1 MLLIRK
7 FCFFFRDNI
16 LWPSRGPIRLCG
28 RKSIFFEFTRLG
40 AFTTNAAGQLDV
52 LWHDGDTLGVDGTQV
67 GIFEK
72 TNQVGLGSLLKSH
85 NGRGLET
92 EVSFEVLSNLTYK
105 SLERQLAD
113 EQLGALLVPTDLKES
128 NGSRPVSVW
137 LFDSSC
143 CSCQLPCS
151 LGCQLF
157 AWGLAT
163 SRFASGLL
171 CTSHCVSYTRQRCS
185 KSKFQFF
192 AFLFPYSAARVS
204 CAVVGRPFA
213 ASGA

>member
-1 MLLIRK
+1 MEGKAYFL
-7 FCFFFRDNI
+7 
-16 LWPSRGPIRLCG
+16 S
-28 RKSIFFEFTRLG
+28 SRLG

-113 EQLGALLVPTDLKES
+113 EQLGALLVPTDLTES
-128 NGSRPVSVW
+128 YGSRPVPVW

-143 CSCQLPCS
+143 CRSQLPPGS
-151 LGCQLF
+151 LGCQLS
-157 AWGLAT
+157 AWGLLPCHHPPVDL
-163 SRFASGLL
+163 R
-171 CTSHCVSYTRQRCS
+171 
-185 KSKFQFF
+185 
-192 AFLFPYSAARVS
+192 
-204 CAVVGRPFA
+204 AVCFVR
-213 ASGA
+213 GAIKRSLYETTMH